1 MFLATALQ
9 VGAAYR
15 GSSCNAPVPASSS
28 SISSSQLPTQPS
40 GGNSARPPSA
50 STAASAGLLSSAAAS
65 VLSTAT
71 SVAPTG
77 SNAPGAVTV
86 TGDPTQRLLFRDP
99 KLHVNLL
106 SLALEVS
113 TTPSG
118 QLDALFWQQYP
129 LDNGQQYNLEY
140 LLMWHLNNGNG
151 AAAAGPELRRRLEAA
166 VAQAQ
171 AGAGSAALPAAV
183 ASMLGASRQ
192 AQARAAR
199 AQLRLLKLLT
209 KSMFDSSRYSE
220 LKFMARGAYSSVY
233 RAKARL
239 PAAAAASGST
249 GAQLQQQV
257 IIKTVALPSSRYDRC
272 VLPDIYGEIAIMDQ
286 YKDCPGICQMLDYG
300 LTDDAFWIVMKKY
313 RCSLAEWRQ
322 RQALGPTS
330 APAAALYLAILL
342 QVRD

>member
-1 MFLATALQ
+1 MP
-9 VGAAYR
+9 
-15 GSSCNAPVPASSS
+15 SAPSM
-28 SISSSQLPTQPS
+28 
-40 GGNSARPPSA
+40 GNSAAP
-50 STAASAGLLSSAAAS
+50 AGHGL
-65 VLSTAT
+65 
-71 SVAPTG
+71 
-77 SNAPGAVTV
+77 PGAVTV
-86 TGDPTQRLLFRDP
+86 TGDPSQRLLFRDP

-113 TTPSG
+113 TTTSG

-140 LLMWHLNNGNG
+140 LLMWHMNNGNG
-151 AAAAGPELRRRLEAA
+151 AASAVPELRRRLEAT

-171 AGAGSAALPAAV
+171 AGPTGDPSAAVPAAV
-183 ASMLGASRQ
+183 ASMLASNSQ
-192 AQARAAR
+192 VQARAAR
-199 AQLRLLKLLT
+199 AQLRLLKLLS
-209 KSMFDSSRYSE
+209 KSLFDSSRYSE

-239 PAAAAASGST
+239 AAPAAATSAAGVQ
-249 GAQLQQQV
+249 AQQQQQGKPSALPQQQQV

-286 YKDCPGICQMLDYG
+286 YQGCPGICQMLDYG

-313 RCSLAEWRQ
+313 RCSLADWRQ

-342 QVRD
+342 QVGTQGCCMA

>member
-1 MFLATALQ
+1 M
-9 VGAAYR
+9 
-15 GSSCNAPVPASSS
+15 PVPAPSATS
-28 SISSSQLPTQPS
+28 SSSQLPTQPNGS
-40 GGNSARPPSA
+40 ASARPPSA
-50 STAASAGLLSSAAAS
+50 SAAAS
-65 VLSTAT
+65 VGLTPS
-71 SVAPTG
+71 APSMANSAAPAG
-77 SNAPGAVTV
+77 HGLPGAVTV
-86 TGDPTQRLLFRDP
+86 TGDPSQRLLFRDP

-113 TTPSG
+113 TTTSG

-140 LLMWHLNNGNG
+140 LLMWHMNNGNG
-151 AAAAGPELRRRLEAA
+151 AASAVPELRRRLEAT
-166 VAQAQ
+166 VAHAQ
-171 AGAGSAALPAAV
+171 AGPTSGPSAAVPAAV
-183 ASMLGASRQ
+183 ASMLASNSQ
-192 AQARAAR
+192 VQARAAR
-199 AQLRLLKLLT
+199 AQLRLLKLLS
-209 KSMFDSSRYSE
+209 KSLFDSSRYTE

-239 PAAAAASGST
+239 AAPAAATSAAGVPPP
-249 GAQLQQQV
+249 QQV

-286 YKDCPGICQMLDYG
+286 YQGCPGICQMLDYG

-313 RCSLAEWRQ
+313 RCSLADWRQ

-342 QVRD
+342 QVGTQGCCMA